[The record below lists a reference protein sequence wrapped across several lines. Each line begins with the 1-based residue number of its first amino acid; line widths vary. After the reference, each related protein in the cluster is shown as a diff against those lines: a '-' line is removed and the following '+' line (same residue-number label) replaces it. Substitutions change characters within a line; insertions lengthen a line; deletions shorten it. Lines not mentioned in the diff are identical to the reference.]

1 MKEPIKIISHPP
13 GVQRNKIGKIR
24 RKIKKGI
31 LPEGIYIEAK
41 PVADL
46 DFGSI
51 GDIHINAYHAY
62 LVYRDGKGNAEV
74 IRGGPERLRNAKI
87 GGKVS
92 IGGWD
97 LFDTGEIDF
106 DVMPT
111 RFVQSGLGGDIEI
124 EAGIPLGKSLDAYG
138 EEDNPQKRFAKRIVG
153 GKISKPIWDD
163 MVKTAQTIGTNKTD
177 YNLFSQK
184 CNSTIATVLNRSGLN
199 DGDIFHN
206 LEERN

>member
-1 MKEPIKIISHPP
+1 MKESVNIMTDQA
-13 GVQRNKIGKIR
+13 V
-24 RKIKKGI
+24 KKEV

-41 PVADL
+41 EVTET
-46 DFGSI
+46 
-51 GDIHINAYHAY
+51 NYHAY

-74 IRGGPERLRNAKI
+74 IRGGPESLPKTRI

-97 LFDTGEIDF
+97 LFDTGEIDITNN
-106 DVMPT
+106 MGT
-111 RFVQSGLGGDIEI
+111 RLAQSGLGGDIEI

-177 YNLFSQK
+177 YNLLSQK
-184 CNSTIATVLNRSGLN
+184 CNSIVATVLNRSGLN
-199 DGDIFHN
+199 DHKIFHN